1 MLPKCSDIVVIIA
14 VHALISGSFAE
25 EKVDQGWWSWE
36 PLKITEIPDGK
47 EDNPIDRFI
56 VSKLKEQELL
66 MSEKADRRVLIRR
79 LYFDLWG
86 MPSTPKEVNDF
97 IKDPDPDAYKKL
109 VDKLLLSP
117 RYGERWARHW
127 LDVVHYGETHG
138 YDKDK
143 PRPNAWPYRDY
154 VIRAFNE
161 DKPYSLSLIHI

>member
-25 EKVDQGWWSWE
+25 EKVDQDWWSWE

-86 MPSTPKEVNDF
+86 MP
-97 IKDPDPDAYKKL
+97 
-109 VDKLLLSP
+109 
-117 RYGERWARHW
+117 
-127 LDVVHYGETHG
+127 
-138 YDKDK
+138 
-143 PRPNAWPYRDY
+143 
-154 VIRAFNE
+154 
-161 DKPYSLSLIHI
+161 